1 MDGLASAGVSRRT
14 RTGGVVTDEVTMVR
28 EALLARDL
36 LDAVYPEAGGGAA
49 YGHLPSDP
57 VRL

>member
-1 MDGLASAGVSRRT
+1 M
-14 RTGGVVTDEVTMVR
+14 TDEVTMVR

-49 YGHLPSDP
+49 YGHLPPDP